1 MILKLKDFFEEIGFC
16 PDWSLRTLQNGHF
29 RETNAATS
37 GFPAP
42 RHSGWAFCVNR
53 SPGKGAFYVDRS
65 PKNKR
70 GRKKEQRK
78 MKLRKEKTSAAED
91 KLNDKITFLREPC
104 LNLKISFS
112 EGHPYTSH

>member
-1 MILKLKDFFEEIGFC
+1 MILKLKDVFEEIGFC

-29 RETNAATS
+29 RETSVATS

-91 KLNDKITFLREPC
+91 KLNDKLNIFERTLLKPKNFFL
-104 LNLKISFS
+104 
-112 EGHPYTSH
+112 